1 MQFAHKILLA
11 LLALIP
17 LLLVLYRWR
26 ERRRGTLVFSDIS
39 PFRDIPATG
48 AVRHRHIL
56 IALRVVAVAALVV
69 AFARP
74 QSTSKTEQVYTEGI
88 DIVLALD
95 ASGSM
100 EAEDFRP
107 KNRFE
112 AARDVISDFI
122 EQTSNNRLG
131 LVIYASNAYTQCPLT
146 LDYSVLL
153 NILDRT
159 HLGMI
164 DNQSTAIGMA
174 IATSV
179 NRLKKSEA
187 KSKVVIL
194 LTDGRNNKGEID
206 PVTAARIA
214 STFGIKIYTI
224 GMGREGGAPMYV
236 DHPLM
241 GRVVARDPRT
251 GEIRMHEE
259 PDEDT
264 LVEIARIT
272 GGRYFRA
279 TDEKK
284 LMRIYD
290 DIAAMEKSKIKTEQK
305 INYTEYFQYPLLAAI
320 ALLALELALGATRF
334 RTLP

>member
-1 MQFAHKILLA
+1 MQFAYKILLA
-11 LLALIP
+11 LLALLP
-17 LLLVLYRWR
+17 LLALLYRWR

-39 PFRDIPATG
+39 VFKDIPATG

-56 IALRVVAVAALVV
+56 IVLRLLAVAALIV

-74 QSTSKTEQVYTEGI
+74 QSTSKTEKIYTEGI
-88 DIVLALD
+88 DIILALD

-100 EAEDFRP
+100 KAEDFRP
-107 KNRFE
+107 KNRFQ
-112 AARDVISDFI
+112 AAKDVISDFI
-122 EQTSNNRLG
+122 GHTNNNRLG
-131 LVIYASNAYTQCPLT
+131 LVVYASNAYTQCPLT

-159 HLGMI
+159 TLDMLDGK
-164 DNQSTAIGMA
+164 STAIGMA

-179 NRLKKSEA
+179 NRLKKSKA
-187 KSKVVIL
+187 KSKVIIL

-206 PVTAARIA
+206 PITAARIA
-214 STFGIKIYTI
+214 ATFGIKIYTI
-224 GMGREGGAPMYV
+224 GMGKEGGAPMYV
-236 DHPLM
+236 DHPVL
-241 GRVVARDPRT
+241 GRIVARDAN
-251 GEIRMHEE
+251 GEIMMYEE

-284 LMRIYD
+284 LTRIYE
-290 DIAAMEKSKIKTEQK
+290 DIASMEKSKIKTEQK
-305 INYTEYFQYPLLAAI
+305 INYTEYFQYPLLAALL
-320 ALLALELALGATRF
+320 LLALELVLGMTRF